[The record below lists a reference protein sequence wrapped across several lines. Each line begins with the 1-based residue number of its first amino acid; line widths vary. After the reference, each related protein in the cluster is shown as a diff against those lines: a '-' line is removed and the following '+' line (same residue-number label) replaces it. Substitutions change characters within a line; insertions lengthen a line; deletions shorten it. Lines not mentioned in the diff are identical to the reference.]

1 MKPVRVAWALAS
13 LGGGGLSVA
22 ALGLLSG
29 CLPDAPR
36 APTPPAMEETVASTD
51 ALTAR
56 QMFDKQVKPLLSSTC
71 GACHSL
77 EVGVGPGFLR
87 SALPQ
92 PDYDPY
98 PIITN
103 WANFIVTEP
112 ELSALLT
119 KGQHEGPPMTMSQYD
134 TTLTWLKKEKTERDA
149 VTVTPFQQQIPP
161 FSITMTTGTTPVYN
175 QIQLDKI
182 DPAYVGAYLQFIAK
196 PLNATTG
203 TGLEISD
210 LRFFNRKPGA
220 TANEQRSIHFKNPL
234 FVLWRAG
241 VPYPDPAQSFY
252 GFERTIKLNQD
263 DVGQVGKGVLIIP
276 GILVLDQYRAGYAL
290 SVVFDLIELVKPV
303 LGGDPCTAGQLSY
316 FSATFPRYI
325 GAKTGMTASSCA
337 QATCHDS
344 VTRIAEI
351 DMSPMLTTGSDLSTL
366 CEQLKFYNS
375 LGVIVRN
382 TDPNGTVGHPFKW
395 TIASDRCGVLTAPAE
410 NPCFDNFKSKLDTW
424 KTTQ

>member
-1 MKPVRVAWALAS
+1 MKPVRDALTLAS

-36 APTPPAMEETVASTD
+36 APAAPAMQETVESTG

-56 QMFDKQVKPLLSSTC
+56 QMFDKNVKPLLGSTC

-87 SALPQ
+87 SALPA
-92 PDYDPY
+92 PDNDPY
-98 PIITN
+98 PIITA
-103 WANFIVTEP
+103 WSNFIVPEP

-119 KGQHEGPPMTMSQYD
+119 KGQHEGPAMTMSQYD
-134 TTLTWLKKEKTERDA
+134 TTLAWLQQEKRERDA
-149 VTVTPFQQQIPP
+149 VTVTPFRQQIPP
-161 FSITMTTGTTPVYN
+161 FTITMTTGATPVYN
-175 QIQLDKI
+175 TINLDKI
-182 DPAYVGAYLQFIAK
+182 DTAFVGAYIRFVAK

-220 TANEQRSIHFKNPL
+220 ATSEQRSIHFKNPL

-263 DVGQVGKGVLIIP
+263 DVGSPGNGVLIIP

-290 SVVFDLIELVKPV
+290 SIIFDLIELVKPV
-303 LGGDPCTAGQLSY
+303 VGGDPCTAGQLTY
-316 FSATFPRYI
+316 FTATFPRYF
-325 GAKTGMTASSCA
+325 GAKTGMTATSCA
-337 QATCHDS
+337 RATCHDA
-344 VTRIAEI
+344 TTKIAEI
-351 DMSPMLTTGSDLSTL
+351 DMSPTLTVGSNMNQL
-366 CEQLKFYNS
+366 CEQLKFYNN
-375 LGVIVRN
+375 LGVIARN
-382 TDPNGTVGHPFKW
+382 TDPASSASHPFKW
-395 TIASDRCGVLTAPAE
+395 TTANDRCGVLSSPME
-410 NPCFDNFKSKLDTW
+410 NPCFDTFKSKLDTW

>member
-1 MKPVRVAWALAS
+1 MKPVRVAWTLAS
-13 LGGGGLSVA
+13 LASGGVAVA
-22 ALGLLSG
+22 ALSLLSG

-36 APTPPAMEETVASTD
+36 APTPPAMQETVTSTD

-56 QMFDKQVKPLLSSTC
+56 QMFDKQVKPLLSATC

-87 SALPQ
+87 SVSASS
-92 PDYDPY
+92 YDPY
-98 PIITN
+98 PVITG
-103 WANFIVTEP
+103 WTNFIVTEP

-119 KGQHEGPPMTMSQYD
+119 KGQHEGPAMTMSQYD
-134 TTLTWLKKEKTERDA
+134 TTLTWLLKEKTEREA
-149 VTVTPFQQQIPP
+149 VTVTPFQQQLPP

-182 DPAYVGAYLQFIAK
+182 DPAFVGAYLQFIAK

-220 TANEQRSIHFKNPL
+220 VANEQRSIHFKNPL

-263 DVGQVGKGVLIIP
+263 DAGQPGKGVLIIP
-276 GILVLDQYRAGYAL
+276 GILVLDQYRTGYSL
-290 SVVFDLIELVKPV
+290 SVVFDLIELVKPI
-303 LGGDPCTAGQLSY
+303 LGGDPCTAGQLAY
-316 FSATFPRYI
+316 FSATFPRYL

-337 QATCHDS
+337 KATCHDA

-351 DMSPMLTTGSDLSTL
+351 DMSPTLTTGSDLSTL

-375 LGVIVRN
+375 LGVMVRN
-382 TDPNGTVGHPFKW
+382 TDPNGVVGHPFKW
-395 TIASDRCGVLTAPAE
+395 TTASDRCGVLMGE
-410 NPCFDNFKSKLDTW
+410 NPCFDNFKNKLDMW
-424 KTTQ
+424 KATQ